1 MEEPKEFGTER
12 IEKAIVLDET
22 IDVALDRRVNRKF
35 DTHIL
40 PWLFGIWL
48 FSFIDRSNI
57 GNTRIAGL
65 SDELSIT
72 TGTRFNI
79 ALLVF
84 YIPYILVDVP
94 SNLLVKRLRAGIYLP
109 ALITAWGLV
118 CTFMGFVQS
127 FAGLVAFEGAITVV
141 FGIICFF
148 FMPDTPAAAGFLS
161 DEEKEWALRRMRLD
175 AGGSTEVDV
184 EDEKFSWYWVRMALK
199 APQTY
204 LSAFIWFF
212 LLVPLYSF
220 SLFLPSIIAGMGYRS
235 TTAQL
240 FTVPPNMAAFITV
253 IGTAYASDKLK
264 NRGYF
269 IIGGCVLGI
278 CGYVM
283 LIVATTNAV
292 RYAGT
297 FLVAMGV
304 FQGSPMLMVSL
315 I

>member
-1 MEEPKEFGTER
+1 MEEPKEFGTES

-40 PWLFGIWL
+40 PWLFGIWYLRLLSYTTSGYILSHLSRL

-57 GNTRIAGL
+57 GNARIAGL

-127 FAGLVAFEGAITVV
+127 FAGLVACRLLLGLCEGGILGGVIIYLAMFYRRGEMLLRSGLFYCAAPLSGA
-141 FGIICFF
+141 FGGLLASGLATIEVGQYRRWPWIFF
-148 FMPDTPAAAGFLS
+148 GKSNLGNIHS
-161 DEEKEWALRRMRLD
+161 
-175 AGGSTEVDV
+175 S
-184 EDEKFSWYWVRMALK
+184 
-199 APQTY
+199 
-204 LSAFIWFF
+204 
-212 LLVPLYSF
+212 
-220 SLFLPSIIAGMGYRS
+220 PSISGN
-235 TTAQL
+235 TL
-240 FTVPPNMAAFITV
+240 H
-253 IGTAYASDKLK
+253 
-264 NRGYF
+264 
-269 IIGGCVLGI
+269 
-278 CGYVM
+278 
-283 LIVATTNAV
+283 
-292 RYAGT
+292 
-297 FLVAMGV
+297 
-304 FQGSPMLMVSL
+304 
-315 I
+315 